1 MMGKIEGKRRREQ
14 QRMRWLGSITDS
26 MDMNLSKLQEIGK
39 TGVLQPMGLQKVR
52 HDLVIEQQTTCP
64 IPENGSIDLRRSL
77 AALTLLA
84 NCCGSVTKLRPTLC
98 NCGLPGSCVVHC
110 LLEFV
115 QIEVH

>member
-1 MMGKIEGKRRREQ
+1 
-14 QRMRWLGSITDS
+14 MRWLGSITDS

-98 NCGLPGSCVVHC
+98 NPMDCNTPGSSVLHYFPEFAQIHVH
-110 LLEFV
+110 
-115 QIEVH
+115 